1 MMSFYLQDASQPQ
14 PQSLAGRENL
24 IIIGT
29 NRFGVL
35 RGDVQI
41 R

>member
-1 MMSFYLQDASQPQ
+1 MSFYLQDTSQPQ
-14 PQSLAGRENL
+14 PQSLADRESL

-35 RGDVQI
+35 QGDVQI

>member
-1 MMSFYLQDASQPQ
+1 MSFYLQDASQSTSK
-14 PQSLAGRENL
+14 SLAGRENL

-35 RGDVQI
+35 QGDVQI